1 MSTET
6 AATTAEDIE
15 EGSRSKPKTDN
26 AIDAEII
33 EVMPNEEE
41 DDGEHIPQVQPK
53 RSFSRFCRH
62 LFYEKLCPVNIDLKA
77 YFPLL
82 LILLSEG
89 ITSSSVSS
97 YMGYLVVD
105 VGAASDTDDAGT
117 WSGILMSSFFVCQFI
132 SSFAMGYF
140 SDNFGRRPTLLICVF
155 GSFVTQLLFGFST
168 NIWMAII
175 LRGANGLLNGNV
187 SVAKVCLSE
196 LTDKTNRVKAFSH
209 VGLMVGVGR
218 IVGSTLGGYTARP
231 AVEYSDTFSSDG
243 FFGKYPYA
251 LSNICVSSTIL
262 FTFIIAVFYVK
273 ETSKILDAKRAE
285 RARKRMLKEQQKRMK
300 KSGQKSSSSN
310 TTRDE
315 EEGIGMDDLNGSDKH
330 EPNTDGEEH
339 THSLLKNNKTTTSNN
354 KKKIKSVEVHI
365 DHTDDVFRHVHN
377 YEDDEDEEGHHHNDD
392 DIITPE
398 NDEHDHEHDEE
409 DSTDEKEAK
418 KEKKGMDW
426 FIGKVKRNK
435 YTSLVI
441 FMYALGSFVQM
452 TTFSQISTWTVASIK
467 SGGLEFSPRDVG
479 LTTAIGGVATVFSL
493 TFVSG
498 SVIKYLSIIVTT
510 RLSGLILVPVL
521 ACMPLGNNIARRSS
535 NAAVWGLEGVLVF
548 LWQGT
553 VQILFN
559 TVNVL
564 IPNSVPNE
572 KLAMAQA
579 SAQAAGAVAK
589 AIGPTVI
596 GILLEWS
603 LAPERKFPFNY
614 FFTFFILAFV
624 CLVYFILSFF
634 VPKSMNYPYGVY
646 EEVLREEK
654 EEKERKEREKR
665 ERKKEKKERK

>member
-1 MSTET
+1 MSAAATTVT
-6 AATTAEDIE
+6 AATEDTE
-15 EGSRSKPKTDN
+15 ESSASSSEPKSGN
-26 AIDAEII
+26 PVDAEVI
-33 EVMPNEEE
+33 EVMTNEEE
-41 DDGEHIPQVQPK
+41 VDRVPQVQPK
-53 RSFSRFCRH
+53 RSFSWFCKH

-209 VGLMVGVGR
+209 VGLMVGIGR
-218 IVGSTLGGYTARP
+218 IIGSTLGGYTARP
-231 AVEYSDTFSSDG
+231 AVEYSDTFSADG

-251 LSNICVSSTIL
+251 LANICVSSTIL

-273 ETSKILDAKRAE
+273 ETSKILEAKRAE
-285 RARKRMLKEQQKRMK
+285 RARKKMLKEQQKRMK
-300 KSGQKSSSSN
+300 KNGQKQSSSSSSSSGK
-310 TTRDE
+310 DE
-315 EEGIGMDDLNGSDKH
+315 EEGIGMENLNGPEMH
-330 EPNTDGEEH
+330 ESNVDGEEH
-339 THSLLKNNKTTTSNN
+339 THSLLKDNKTTT
-354 KKKIKSVEVHI
+354 KRKIKSVEVHI

-377 YEDDEDEEGHHHNDD
+377 YEDEEDDEGHHHNDD

-398 NDEHDHEHDEE
+398 KDEHEQNNE
-409 DSTDEKEAK
+409 STDEDETKK
-418 KEKKGMDW
+418 KEKKGMAW

-479 LTTAIGGVATVFSL
+479 LTTAIGGVATVLSL

-521 ACMPLGNNIARRSS
+521 ACMPLGNNIARHSS
-535 NAAVWGLEGVLVF
+535 NAAVWGLEGILVF

-572 KLAMAQA
+572 NLAMAQA

-603 LAPERKFPFNY
+603 LAPGRKFPFNY
-614 FFTFFILAFV
+614 YFTFFILAFV

-654 EEKERKEREKR
+654 EEKERKEKE
-665 ERKKEKKERK
+665 KKEKKKDRK